1 MNQLRTRL
9 LALVIIAV
17 FAVILYLSWRQLLQ
31 DGRYSLKMA
40 AFGPVGLVG
49 GLFLLFFP
57 AMWGKPKTAREKVLV
72 LLVLIVGLLAG
83 LINWYL
89 MDPGFFGR

>member
-1 MNQLRTRL
+1 MNQLKTRF
-9 LALVIIAV
+9 LAVVIIAI
-17 FAVILYLSWRQLLQ
+17 FAVIIYLSWRQLLQ
-31 DGRYSLKMA
+31 EGRYSVKMA
-40 AFGPVGLVG
+40 AFGPVGLIG

-57 AMWGKPKTAREKVLV
+57 TMWGKPKTARERLLV
-72 LLVLIVGLLAG
+72 LLVLVIGLIGG

>member
-1 MNQLRTRL
+1 MNQLKTRF
-9 LALVIIAV
+9 LALVIIAI
-17 FAVILYLSWRQLLQ
+17 FAVIIYLSWRQLLQ
-31 DGRYSLKMA
+31 EGQYSLKMA
-40 AFGPVGLVG
+40 AFGPVGLIG

-57 AMWGKPKTAREKVLV
+57 TMWGKPKTTREKLLV
-72 LLVLIVGLLAG
+72 LLVLVVGLVAG